1 MIRKISLSGPIATV
15 VRDRDLPR
23 VSSRTLE
30 HLLDGLEKSQ
40 ARMAS
45 FPLVPNFIVS
55 FMCAN
60 SVDWDQQLPVGHVSR
75 LFRKSPL
82 SFLFILS
89 VFFPRRTRLSSSW
102 LLVRLSVWPRAR
114 ARATATTQ
122 GRETLR
128 EGFLKGHWR
137 RFLTRVLPFVP
148 SAIYRHGD
156 LNFKPYRK
164 C

>member
-1 MIRKISLSGPIATV
+1 MIRKISLSGPIATAA
-15 VRDRDLPR
+15 RDRDLPRR

-40 ARMAS
+40 ARVAS

-60 SVDWDQQLPVGHVSR
+60 PVDWDQQLPVGHVSR

-82 SFLFILS
+82 SFLSILS

-102 LLVRLSVWPRAR
+102 LLVRLSVWPRVLRPRRRVVKHCVR
-114 ARATATTQ
+114 A
-122 GRETLR
+122 
-128 EGFLKGHWR
+128 F
-137 RFLTRVLPFVP
+137 
-148 SAIYRHGD
+148 
-156 LNFKPYRK
+156 
-164 C
+164 